1 MIYIS
6 VSFCRYIIPE
16 LKFSPASVVICSQD
30 LHFSRILSF
39 SLPLIQMFVGF
50 CQYLFTGLI
59 FPLDSVVVPSRDLDF
74 RRLLLSHPRISRRLP
89 LLPCPMIYIYV
100 RFCRCQIPGLIF
112 PSASIV
118 VYSVFHLLMCG
129 CMVAFR
135 KMVPILPILVAIV
148 FFVLLR
154 YTDSDCPFGIFKLF
168 ISFGI

>member
-16 LKFSPASVVICSQD
+16 LKFPPASVVICSQD
-30 LHFSRILSF
+30 SHFGRLLSF

-59 FPLDSVVVPSRDLDF
+59 FPLDSVVVPSQDLDF

-89 LLPCPMIYIYV
+89 SLPCWMIYIYV
-100 RFCRCQIPGLIF
+100 RFCRQIPGFIF

-118 VYSVFHLLMCG
+118 VYSVFHFFMCG
-129 CMVAFR
+129 CMVTF
-135 KMVPILPILVAIV
+135 
-148 FFVLLR
+148 
-154 YTDSDCPFGIFKLF
+154 
-168 ISFGI
+168 